1 MVVSFL
7 DLCFTLYVKWTIFYP
22 LIFILTL
29 LVLFLGETKLIFWC
43 RGELKEKQQ
52 QTQAGAINK
61 NIVNLNK
68 IS

>member
-1 MVVSFL
+1 MVVSFS
-7 DLCFTLYVKWTIFYP
+7 DLFFTLYVKWTIFYP

-68 IS
+68 I

>member
-7 DLCFTLYVKWTIFYP
+7 DLFFTLYVKWTIFYP

>member
-7 DLCFTLYVKWTIFYP
+7 DLCFTLYVKLTLFYP
-22 LIFILTL
+22 RIFILTL

-43 RGELKEKQQ
+43 TGELKEKQQ
-52 QTQAGAINK
+52 QIQAGAIN
-61 NIVNLNK
+61 IK